1 MKKHRK
7 ILAGLLALTLA
18 LGIGISVSAA
28 TQTVDTVN
36 FTDATVNTDVLNM
49 RQGPSTQMPVVT
61 TLHKSQAVQVLGKTG
76 DWYFVF
82 DRQSGKVGCVHGEYI
97 TPVNGNTIGDTKLPA
112 EGGVSQEVPSEE
124 NISVLSDDEKAIL
137 ELVNSARTTAGVGKI
152 TYSEEL
158 AKVAMDKAED
168 MVENGYFSHQS
179 NIYGTPFEMMRSYG
193 ISFKAAAENIAGN
206 QTVERAFYSWMASD
220 SHKENILNPDY
231 DEMGVGVCI
240 SPVYGKII
248 VQMFIKN

>member
-1 MKKHRK
+1 MKKYEK
-7 ILAGLLALTLA
+7 LLVGLLVLTLV

-28 TQTVDTVN
+28 TRKVDIVN
-36 FTDATVNTDVLNM
+36 FTDATVNTDTLNM
-49 RQGPSTQMPVVT
+49 RQGPGTNMPIVT
-61 TLHKSQAVQVLGKTG
+61 TLKKSQAVQVLGKTG

-82 DRQSGKVGCVHGEYI
+82 DGESGKVGCVHGKYI
-97 TPVNGNTIGDTKLPA
+97 TPVNGSTIGDTKLPS
-112 EGGVSQEVPSEE
+112 EGGVSEKVPSTE
-124 NISVLSDDEKAIL
+124 NITVLSDDEKTIL
-137 ELVNSARTTAGVGKI
+137 ELVNSARTSAGAGKI

-158 AKVAMDKAED
+158 AKIAMDKAKD

-179 NIYGTPFEMMRSYG
+179 KIYGTPFEMMRSYG

-206 QTVERAFYSWMASD
+206 QTVEKAFYSWMASS
-220 SHKENILNPDY
+220 SHKENILNPEY

>member
-1 MKKHRK
+1 MRRMRK
-7 ILAGLLALTLA
+7 IVICLVAVALICS
-18 LGIGISVSAA
+18 LGICVSAA
-28 TQTVDTVN
+28 TKQVETVN
-36 FTDATVNTDVLNM
+36 FTDATVNTESLNM
-49 RQGPSTQMPVVT
+49 RQGPGTSMPVVAK
-61 TLHKSQAVQVLGKTG
+61 LQKSQAVQVLGKTG

-82 DRQSGKVGCVHGEYI
+82 DAQSGKVGCVHGKYI
-97 TPVNGNTIGDTKLPA
+97 TPVNGDTVDDTKLPA
-112 EGGVSQEVPSEE
+112 DGGVSEENPSTE
-124 NISVLSDDEKAIL
+124 NISVLSDDEKNIL
-137 ELVNSARTTAGVGKI
+137 ELVNSARVAAGAGKV

-158 AKVAMDKAED
+158 AKVAMDKARD

-179 NIYGTPFEMMRSYG
+179 KIYGTPFEMMRSYG

-220 SHKENILNPDY
+220 SHKENIVNPDY

-240 SPVYGKII
+240 SPIYGKVI

>member
-1 MKKHRK
+1 MKRYQK
-7 ILAGLLALTLA
+7 LLVGLLVLTLVFS
-18 LGIGISVSAA
+18 IGISVFAA
-28 TQTVDTVN
+28 NRTVETVN
-36 FTDATVNTDVLNM
+36 FTDATVNADILNM
-49 RQGPSTQMPVVT
+49 RQGPSTSMPVVA
-61 TLHKSQAVQVLGKTG
+61 TLEKSQAVQVLGKTG
-76 DWYFVF
+76 EWYFVF
-82 DRQSGKVGCVHGEYI
+82 DAQSGKVGCVHGEYI
-97 TPVNGNTIGDTKLPA
+97 TPVNGSTIDDTKLPA
-112 EGGVSQEVPSEE
+112 EGGVSEEVPSTD
-124 NISVLSDDEKAIL
+124 NISVLSDDEKTIL
-137 ELVNSARTTAGVGKI
+137 ELVNSARVSAGVGEL

-179 NIYGTPFEMMRSYG
+179 KIYGTPFEMMRSYG

-240 SPVYGKII
+240 SPIYGKII

>member
-1 MKKHRK
+1 MKKYEK
-7 ILAGLLALTLA
+7 FLIGVLVLVLV

-28 TQTVDTVN
+28 TRNVESVN
-36 FTDATVNTDVLNM
+36 FTDATVNTTALNM
-49 RQGPSTQMPVVT
+49 RQGPSTSMPIVT
-61 TLHKSQAVQVLGKTG
+61 TLKKSQAVQVLGKMG

-82 DRQSGKVGCVHGEYI
+82 DGKSGKVGCVHGKYI
-97 TPVNGNTIGDTKLPA
+97 TPVNGDTVDDTKLPP
-112 EGGVSQEVPSEE
+112 EGGVSEQLPPTQ
-124 NISVLSDDEKAIL
+124 NITVLSDDEKIIL
-137 ELVNSARTTAGVGKI
+137 DLVNSARTTAGAGKI
-152 TYSEEL
+152 SYNEEL
-158 AKVAMDKAED
+158 ARVAMDKAKD

-179 NIYGTPFEMMRSYG
+179 KIYGTPFEMMRSYG

-206 QTVERAFYSWMASD
+206 KTVEKAFYSWMASS
-220 SHKENILNPDY
+220 SHKQNILNPDY